1 MENNYSLA
9 ILKLR
14 EKLNVSQHELAK
26 ILNVSYPSISR
37 WEKGH
42 FNPTK
47 LVKIRVDAFLK
58 ENGISANPANEK
70 ENGKHAK

>member
-1 MENNYSLA
+1 MTNENEGGKVESNYSLA

-37 WEKGH
+37 LENGH
-42 FNPTK
+42 FNPFK
-47 LVKIRVDAFLK
+47 LVRFALTH
-58 ENGISANPANEK
+58 S
-70 ENGKHAK
+70 

>member
-37 WEKGH
+37 WENGH

-47 LVKIRVDAFLK
+47 LVKIRVDALLI
-58 ENGISANPANEK
+58 ENNISIDKTNEK
-70 ENGKHAK
+70 ENEKNAK